1 MSFLWRSVVGKLWMT
16 IILLVTVVLVIL
28 AILLVQFFDHFYF
41 EQQNEELKHL
51 AFKIADIFET
61 YEHHSEARYITKE
74 LVEVSQTTLVV
85 IGPDQ
90 HEFWKVSADKQLPII
105 DVEILFNDSDL
116 QQVFF
121 GRTIDKR
128 GHFPVY
134 IDGRMVELDVLIV
147 AAPIMIE
154 GTPHGAVFLY
164 QTLDVI
170 NETIE
175 VTKRIILYSA
185 GIAIFLTTIFAFFL
199 STRITYPLRQMKVA
213 ADNIAK
219 GDFNSRVSIRSNDE
233 IGDLALTFNHMAK
246 QLNDSIQALSHE
258 KELLS
263 SILRSMVDGVIT
275 LDRKGEVI
283 LLNPPA
289 EKMLKTWRYEENMED
304 EPHKLPRLLLD
315 VFDQVVQTEGEHVR
329 TVSAQGRFWTIVMAP
344 LYNRETLRGAVAV
357 VRDMTEE
364 KRLDKLRK
372 DFVANVS
379 HELRTPLAMLQG
391 YSEALVDDVV
401 GSAEERKELAK
412 IIHEES
418 MRMGRLVS
426 ELLDLARIQAGHVEL
441 DLKPLPLGPI
451 VHKTLRKFT
460 NLAKEAGI
468 SLLEDVQES
477 DQCYQVDEDRM
488 EQILTNLIDNAIRYT
503 PPQGTVTVQLKEDAH
518 GAHISVKDTGDGI
531 PEEDLPFVF
540 ERFYKADKART
551 RGKSG
556 TGLGLAIVKDLVEAH
571 HGHIDVHSK
580 VGEGTT
586 FTIHLPRDLS
596 GERVAR

>member
-1 MSFLWRSVVGKLWMT
+1 MT

-28 AILLVQFFDHFYF
+28 TFLLVQFFDHFYF

-51 AFKIADIFET
+51 AAKIADIFES
-61 YEHHSEARYITKE
+61 YEHDSEARYISKE
-74 LVEVSQTTLVV
+74 LVEVTQTTLVV
-85 IGPDQ
+85 IGPNH
-90 HEFWKVSADKQLPII
+90 HEFWKVSADTGLPII
-105 DVEILFNDSDL
+105 DVETLFSDSDL

-128 GHFPVY
+128 DHFPVY
-134 IDGRMVELDVLIV
+134 VNTNVVELDVLIV
-147 AAPIMIE
+147 AAPIMIN
-154 GTPHGAVFLY
+154 GSPQGAVFLY

-170 NETIE
+170 NDTIE
-175 VTKRIILYSA
+175 ATKRIILYAA
-185 GIAIFLTTIFAFFL
+185 GIGFFLTTIFAFFL

-213 ADNIAK
+213 ADNMSK
-219 GDFNSRVSIRSNDE
+219 GDFHSRVSIRSHDE

-275 LDRKGEVI
+275 LDRKGEII
-283 LLNPPA
+283 LINPPA
-289 EKMLKTWRYEENMED
+289 EKMLKTWRYEEDMDGES
-304 EPHKLPRLLLD
+304 HQLPRLLLD
-315 VFDQVVQTEGEHVR
+315 IFDQVVQTEREHVR

-344 LYNRETLRGAVAV
+344 LYNREKLRGVVAV

-364 KRLDKLRK
+364 RRLDKLRK

-401 GSAEERKELAK
+401 DSAEERKELAR

-418 MRMGRLVS
+418 LRMGRLVN
-426 ELLDLARIQAGHVEL
+426 ELLDLARIQAGHIEL
-441 DLKPLPLGPI
+441 DLEPMPLGPI

-460 NLAKEAGI
+460 NLAKDEQI
-468 SLLEDVQES
+468 TLREDVQES
-477 DQCYQVDEDRM
+477 AELYQVDADRI
-488 EQILTNLIDNAIRYT
+488 EQILTNLIDNAIRHT
-503 PPQGTVTVQLKEDAH
+503 PAHGTVSVQLKEDAH
-518 GAHISVKDTGDGI
+518 GAHISVKDTGQGI

-571 HGHIDVHSK
+571 HGHIDVHSR

-586 FTIHLPRDLS
+586 FTIHLPRPS
-596 GERVAR
+596 KEEH